1 MATLGLALNKYYKS
15 KDGSLRIRVSLY
27 HNGETVY
34 INTPYSLE
42 NEKQWSNGKVVRS
55 TDASNINTRLRNLL
69 NKYQDTLNELP
80 NIQVLTA
87 KQLKDLIVRRCNGKS
102 SMTLHAC
109 ACEYIKQCEKDRSTD
124 YISMLELSL
133 KYIDTCLGETTFISE
148 LSTSDVTTFKQWLK
162 DNTNAG
168 ESTIGKYLS
177 HFKVF
182 INYAIRKQYV
192 KYDLHPFATTQISK
206 SAIKEDE
213 DISLDSLLAIRN
225 AVIDRKRE
233 IIARDMFMLS
243 FYLGGINLV
252 DILSSNL
259 YKKDELEY
267 VRQKIKSRSQIKVC
281 LPITEQAKS
290 LIDKYVNIRT
300 GVLDFGLNSS
310 YKTLRRYIDRGLK
323 EIAKSLNISENLT
336 FYSARK
342 TFSQFAADLGV
353 PNSVIDYCIGHS
365 PKSNGV
371 IAHYTKVRK
380 QQAAIAIKRVIDY
393 TENPEKYKEFI
404 ELKQDIMIAKL

>member
-27 HNGETVY
+27 HNCETVY
-34 INTPYSLE
+34 INTPYSVE

-55 TDASNINTRLRNLL
+55 TESANINTRLRNLL
-69 NKYQDTLNELP
+69 NKYQDTLNDLP
-80 NIQVLTA
+80 NISVLTC
-87 KQLKDLIVRRCNGKS
+87 KQLKELIIRRCNGNS
-102 SMTLHAC
+102 SMTIHRC
-109 ACEYIKQCEKDRSTD
+109 ATEYIDSCKNDRSED
-124 YISMLELSL
+124 YISMLTLSL
-133 KYIDTCLGETTFISE
+133 KYIDKCLGENAFISE
-148 LSTSDVTTFKQWLK
+148 LSTADVITFKQWLK
-162 DNTNAG
+162 DNTDAG

-182 INYAIRKQYV
+182 INYAVRKQYV

-206 SAIKEDE
+206 SAIKDDE

-225 AVIDRKRE
+225 AVIERKRE
-233 IIARDMFMLS
+233 TIARDMFMLS
-243 FYLGGINLV
+243 FYLGGINLI
-252 DILSSNL
+252 DITTANL

-267 VRQKIKSRSQIKVC
+267 VRQKVKSRSQIKVC
-281 LPITEQAKS
+281 LPITEQAKF
-290 LIDKYVNIRT
+290 LIEKYVNSRT

-323 EIAKSLNISENLT
+323 ELAKSLEISENLT

-393 TENPEKYKEFI
+393 TENPDKYKEFI